1 MTEQQALWSVD
12 ETTSIRSYTL
22 GNFRTIPQIQQ
33 ISEETQ
39 FETVS
44 QLIASSVS
52 LQMALA
58 VLVVGLIIIVT
69 VYRKFSSWIQTQKF
83 SYTRPHISRF
93 VRTAMLA
100 FFAIGL
106 VSSVNAYIQ
115 AFELFDEQDVTLTD
129 ELSPSQTFAKILNTI
144 NILVIGYTISHLIP
158 IALNKREKTILER
171 EDFESWKELKGFKDD
186 NGDLFHKIFKWV
198 PPKILP
204 EDLTKEEFEKNL
216 QTKEGLNFL
225 ENYRT
230 SKNVA
235 LGSYEKLVTDPFE
248 EWKKAERKKYEKYF
262 DDCIS
267 GNNQMGR
274 KLVPGTKPQEIYPI
288 DIWREVKRQRE
299 YEPIIPASKPSG
311 HAKLQKERVPK
322 SAKQIL
328 PIGIFVATVIGV
340 VGWWGVDLFILA
352 TATGG
357 MALGVGLA
365 LKETMENYFAY
376 ILIRKDKIFAEGDRV
391 QLESGYNGLV
401 HRITPRVT
409 YVRHGLN
416 ESLAIIP
423 TRQLV
428 SAEIIN
434 FTKEIKLVPAIVY
447 VGVSYLNDPK
457 QVSAILVK
465 VGKRALIEVKD
476 SAGHHIARQ
485 VRCPYLD
492 ENKPSCGCDKDLHVD
507 ITQPTVRFNKFN
519 DSALDFLVLVYVR
532 DYGSQ
537 FKMKSDMRVIMYE
550 EFKKYDIRVPWP
562 IRTVYQGD
570 EKREAQEIAEREDKR
585 KQVVDEFGIG
595 DVASAEED

>member
-1 MTEQQALWSVD
+1 MVED
-12 ETTSIRSYTL
+12 
-22 GNFRTIPQIQQ
+22 
-33 ISEETQ
+33 ISEFSAGE

-115 AFELFDEQDVTLTD
+115 AFELFDEQAVTLTD

-171 EDFESWKELKGFKDD
+171 EDFENWKELKGFKDD
-186 NGDLFHKIFKWV
+186 DGDLFHKIFKWV

-235 LGSYEKLVTDPFE
+235 IGSYEKLVTDPFE
-248 EWKKAERKKYEKYF
+248 EWKKAVRKKYEKYF

-322 SAKQIL
+322 SAKQII
-328 PIGIFVATVIGV
+328 PIGIFIGTVIGV

-365 LKETMENYFAY
+365 LKETLENYFAY
-376 ILIRKDKIFAEGDRV
+376 ILIRKDKIFTEGDRV

-465 VGKRALIEVKD
+465 VGKRALVEVKD
-476 SAGHHIARQ
+476 SKGNHIARQ

-507 ITQPTVRFNKFN
+507 ISQPTVRFNKFN

-537 FKMKSDMRVIMYE
+537 FKMKSDLRVIMYE
-550 EFKKYDIRVPWP
+550 EFKKYDIRIPWP
-562 IRTVYQGD
+562 IKTVYQGD
-570 EKREAQEIAEREDKR
+570 EKREADEIAEREDKR

-595 DVASAEED
+595 DVASAEDE

>member
-1 MTEQQALWSVD
+1 MAEEFPEISV
-12 ETTSIRSYTL
+12 
-22 GNFRTIPQIQQ
+22 G
-33 ISEETQ
+33 Q

-44 QLIASSVS
+44 QLLASSTS
-52 LQMALA
+52 LQMALVA
-58 VLVVGLIIIVT
+58 LVVGLIIIACG
-69 VYRKFSSWIQTQKF
+69 YRLFSRWTQTRKF
-83 SYTRPHISRF
+83 SYTSPHISRF
-93 VRTAMLA
+93 ARTAMLA

-115 AFELFDEQDVTLTD
+115 IFEFFDEHAITSTD
-129 ELSPSQTFAKILNTI
+129 ELSPMQTFAKILNTI

-158 IALNKREKTILER
+158 IALNKREKSTLER
-171 EDFESWKELKGFKDD
+171 EDFENWKELKGFKDD
-186 NGDLFHKIFKWV
+186 EDDLFHNIFKWI
-198 PPKILP
+198 PPKTLP

-216 QTKEGLNFL
+216 QTKEGLNYL

-230 SKNVA
+230 SKGVSI
-235 LGSYEKLVTDPFE
+235 GSYEKQVDDAFK
-248 EWKKAERKKYEKYF
+248 EWQKAERKKYEKYLNS
-262 DDCIS
+262 CIS
-267 GNNQMGR
+267 GNNQTGR
-274 KLVPGTKPQEIYPI
+274 KLVLGSKPREIYPI
-288 DIWREVKRQRE
+288 DVWREVKRQSG
-299 YEPIIPASKPSG
+299 YNPIIPASKPSG
-311 HAKLQKERVPK
+311 HAELQEERVPK
-322 SAKQIL
+322 SAKQVL
-328 PIGIFVATVIGV
+328 PIGIFVATVVGV

-357 MALGVGLA
+357 MALGIGLA

-376 ILIRKDKIFAEGDRV
+376 ILIRKDKIFIEGDRV

-457 QVSAILVK
+457 QVAAILVK
-465 VGKRALIEVKD
+465 IGKRALVEVKD
-476 SAGHHIARQ
+476 SNGHHIARQ
-485 VRCPYLD
+485 IRCPYLD
-492 ENKPSCGCDKDLHVD
+492 QNKPSCGCDKDIHVD
-507 ITQPTVRFNKFN
+507 ISQPTVRFNKFN

-570 EKREAQEIAEREDKR
+570 EKREAQEIAEHESKR
-585 KQVVDEFGIG
+585 KQVTDEYGIG
-595 DVASAEED
+595 DLAHGGED

>member
-1 MTEQQALWSVD
+1 MVEEL
-12 ETTSIRSYTL
+12 
-22 GNFRTIPQIQQ
+22 
-33 ISEETQ
+33 SEFSAGQ

-115 AFELFDEQDVTLTD
+115 AFELFDEQSVTLTD

-171 EDFESWKELKGFKDD
+171 EDFESWKILKGFKDD
-186 NGDLFHKIFKWV
+186 DGDLFHKIFKWI

-216 QTKEGLNFL
+216 QTKEGVNFL

-230 SKNVA
+230 SKDVA
-235 LGSYEKLVTDPFE
+235 IGSYEKLMSDPFE
-248 EWKKAERKKYEKYF
+248 EWKKAVRKKYEKYF
-262 DDCIS
+262 NDCIS
-267 GNNQMGR
+267 GNNQIGR
-274 KLVPGTKPQEIYPI
+274 KLVPGTTPQEIYPI

-322 SAKQIL
+322 SAKQIV
-328 PIGIFVATVIGV
+328 PIGIFVATVIAV

-492 ENKPSCGCDKDLHVD
+492 ENKPSCGCDKDIHVD
-507 ITQPTVRFNKFN
+507 VSSQPTVRFNKFN

-537 FKMKSDMRVIMYE
+537 FKMKSDMRVILYE

>member
-1 MTEQQALWSVD
+1 MVEEL
-12 ETTSIRSYTL
+12 
-22 GNFRTIPQIQQ
+22 
-33 ISEETQ
+33 SEFSAGQ

-44 QLIASSVS
+44 QLLASSVS

-93 VRTAMLA
+93 ARTAMLA
-100 FFAIGL
+100 FFAIAL
-106 VSSVNAYIQ
+106 VSSVNVYIQ

-186 NGDLFHKIFKWV
+186 DGDLFHKIFKWV
-198 PPKILP
+198 PPKMLP

-230 SKNVA
+230 SKDVA
-235 LGSYEKLVTDPFE
+235 LGSYEKLISDPFE
-248 EWKKAERKKYEKYF
+248 EWKKAVRKKYEQYF
-262 DDCIS
+262 DDCVS
-267 GNNQMGR
+267 GNNQTGR

-376 ILIRKDKIFAEGDRV
+376 ILIRKDKIFTEGDRV
-391 QLESGYNGLV
+391 QLESGYNGYV

-434 FTKEIKLVPAIVY
+434 YTKEIKLVPAIVD

-457 QVSAILVK
+457 QVAAILVK
-465 VGKRALIEVKD
+465 VGKRALVEVKD
-476 SAGHHIARQ
+476 SNGHHVARQ
-485 VRCPYLD
+485 TRCPYLD
-492 ENKPSCGCDKDLHVD
+492 QNKPSCGCDKDIHVD
-507 ITQPTVRFNKFN
+507 IAQPTVRFNKFN
-519 DSALDFLVLVYVR
+519 DSSLDFAVIVYVR

-570 EKREAQEIAEREDKR
+570 EKREAQEIAEHESKR
-585 KQVVDEFGIG
+585 KQVTDEYGIG
-595 DVASAEED
+595 DLAHGGED

>member
-1 MTEQQALWSVD
+1 MVEEITEFSAGQF
-12 ETTSIRSYTL
+12 E
-22 GNFRTIPQIQQ
+22 TIPQ
-33 ISEETQ
+33 
-39 FETVS
+39 
-44 QLIASSVS
+44 LLASSDS
-52 LQMALA
+52 LQMALV

-69 VYRKFSSWIQTQKF
+69 VYRKFSQWIKTQKS
-83 SYTRPHISRF
+83 SYTRPHLSRF
-93 VRTAMLA
+93 ARTAMLA

-106 VSSVNAYIQ
+106 VSSVNVYIQ
-115 AFELFDEQDVTLTD
+115 AFELFEEQSVISTD

-158 IALNKREKTILER
+158 IALNKREKTNLER
-171 EDFESWKELKGFKDD
+171 EDFESWKEMKGFRDD
-186 NGDLFHKIFKWV
+186 DGDLFHKIFKWI

-230 SKNVA
+230 SKDVA
-235 LGSYEKLVTDPFE
+235 IGSYEKLVSDPFE
-248 EWKKAERKKYEKYF
+248 EWKKAVRKKYEQYF
-262 DDCIS
+262 NDCTS
-267 GNNQMGR
+267 GNNHSGR

-288 DIWREVKRQRE
+288 DVWRERKRQQE
-299 YEPIIPASKPSG
+299 YEPLIPASQPPG

-322 SAKQIL
+322 SAKQII
-328 PIGIFVATVIGV
+328 PIGIFVGTVIGV
-340 VGWWGVDLFILA
+340 VGWWGVDLFVLA

-376 ILIRKDKIFAEGDRV
+376 ILIRKDKIFTEGDRV
-391 QLESGYNGLV
+391 QLESGYNGYV

-428 SAEIIN
+428 TAEIIN
-434 FTKEIKLVPAIVY
+434 YTKEIKLVPAIVD

-465 VGKRALIEVKD
+465 VGKRALIEIKD
-476 SAGHHIARQ
+476 PSGHHLARQ
-485 VRCPYLD
+485 IRCPYLD
-492 ENKPSCGCDKDLHVD
+492 QNKPSCGCDKDIHVD
-507 ITQPTVRFNKFN
+507 ISQPTVRFNKFN
-519 DSALDFLVLVYVR
+519 DSALDFAVIVYVR

-550 EFKKYDIRVPWP
+550 EFKKYDIRIPWP

-570 EKREAQEIAEREDKR
+570 EKREAQEIAEYESKR

-595 DVASAEED
+595 DLARGGDD

>member
-1 MTEQQALWSVD
+1 MVEEL
-12 ETTSIRSYTL
+12 
-22 GNFRTIPQIQQ
+22 
-33 ISEETQ
+33 SEFSAGQ

-52 LQMALA
+52 LQMALV

-322 SAKQIL
+322 SAKQII
-328 PIGIFVATVIGV
+328 PIGIFVATVIAV

-376 ILIRKDKIFAEGDRV
+376 ILIRKDKIFVEGDRV

-465 VGKRALIEVKD
+465 VGKRALVEVKD
-476 SAGHHIARQ
+476 SKGNHIARQ

-507 ITQPTVRFNKFN
+507 ISQPTVRFNKFN

>member
-1 MTEQQALWSVD
+1 MVEEL
-12 ETTSIRSYTL
+12 
-22 GNFRTIPQIQQ
+22 
-33 ISEETQ
+33 SEFSAGQ

-44 QLIASSVS
+44 QLITSSVS

-115 AFELFDEQDVTLTD
+115 AFELFDEQDITLTD

-322 SAKQIL
+322 SAKQII
-328 PIGIFVATVIGV
+328 PIGIFVGTVIGV

-376 ILIRKDKIFAEGDRV
+376 ILIRKDKIFVEGDRV

>member
-1 MTEQQALWSVD
+1 MVE
-12 ETTSIRSYTL
+12 E
-22 GNFRTIPQIQQ
+22 
-33 ISEETQ
+33 ISEFSAGE

-44 QLIASSVS
+44 ELLASDPDLQLLMVI
-52 LQMALA
+52 LG
-58 VLVVGLIIIVT
+58 VGLAILAT
-69 VYRKFSSWIQTQKF
+69 GYRSFGKWMYGKKF
-83 SYTRPHISRF
+83 SYTRPHVARF
-93 VRTAMLA
+93 VRSAMLA

-106 VSSVNAYIQ
+106 VTSINVFVQVMETDANNPSSVEAL
-115 AFELFDEQDVTLTD
+115 E
-129 ELSPSQTFAKILNTI
+129 TFAKILNTI
-144 NILVIGYTISHLIP
+144 NILVIGFTVSHLIP
-158 IALNKREKTILER
+158 IGLNKAEKTKLEA
-171 EDFESWKELKGFKDD
+171 EDFENWKDVKGFKDD
-186 NGDLFHKIFKWV
+186 EDGLFHKIFKWI
-198 PPKILP
+198 PPKTPP

-216 QTKEGLNFL
+216 QTKDGLNFL

-230 SKNVA
+230 SKGVTI
-235 LGSYEKLVTDPFE
+235 GSYEKMGKDPLE
-248 EWKKAERKKYEKYF
+248 EWKKAERKKYEKYLN
-262 DDCIS
+262 DCLS
-267 GNNQMGR
+267 GNNETGR
-274 KLVPGTKPQEIYPI
+274 KLTLGAKPQEIYPI
-288 DIWREVKRQRE
+288 DLWREEKRQRG
-299 YEPIIPASKPSG
+299 YDPIIPASKPAG
-311 HAKLQKERVPK
+311 HAELQEERVPK

-340 VGWWGVDLFILA
+340 VGWWGVDLFVLA

-357 MALGVGLA
+357 MALGIGLA

-376 ILIRKDKIFAEGDRV
+376 ILIRKDKIFTEGDRV
-391 QLESGYNGLV
+391 QLESGYNGYV

-434 FTKEIKLVPAIVY
+434 YTKEIKLVPAIVD

-457 QVSAILVK
+457 QVASILVK

-476 SAGHHIARQ
+476 STGHHIARQ
-485 VRCPYLD
+485 IRCPYLD
-492 ENKPSCGCDKDLHVD
+492 QNKPSCGCDKDIHVD
-507 ITQPTVRFNKFN
+507 ISQPTVRFNKFN
-519 DSALDFLVLVYVR
+519 DSSLDFAVIVYVR

-550 EFKKYDIRVPWP
+550 EFKKYDIRIPWP

-570 EKREAQEIAEREDKR
+570 EKKEADEIAEYEDKR

-595 DVASAEED
+595 DLARGEGD

>member
-1 MTEQQALWSVD
+1 M
-12 ETTSIRSYTL
+12 
-22 GNFRTIPQIQQ
+22 
-33 ISEETQ
+33 ISEQGKMVEELSEFSAGQ

-115 AFELFDEQDVTLTD
+115 AFELFDEQDITLTD

-322 SAKQIL
+322 SAKQII
-328 PIGIFVATVIGV
+328 PIGIFVGTVIGV

-376 ILIRKDKIFAEGDRV
+376 ILIRKDKIFVEGDRV

>member
-1 MTEQQALWSVD
+1 MVEEL
-12 ETTSIRSYTL
+12 
-22 GNFRTIPQIQQ
+22 
-33 ISEETQ
+33 SEFSAGQ

-262 DDCIS
+262 NDCIS

-322 SAKQIL
+322 SAKQII
-328 PIGIFVATVIGV
+328 PIGIFVGTVIGV

-376 ILIRKDKIFAEGDRV
+376 ILIRKDKIFVEGDRV

-507 ITQPTVRFNKFN
+507 ISQPTVRFNKFN

>member
-1 MTEQQALWSVD
+1 MAEEFPEISV
-12 ETTSIRSYTL
+12 
-22 GNFRTIPQIQQ
+22 G
-33 ISEETQ
+33 Q

-44 QLIASSVS
+44 QLLASSTS
-52 LQMALA
+52 LQMALVA
-58 VLVVGLIIIVT
+58 LVVGLIIIACG
-69 VYRKFSSWIQTQKF
+69 YRLFSRWTQTRKF
-83 SYTRPHISRF
+83 SYTSPHISRF
-93 VRTAMLA
+93 ARTAMLA

-115 AFELFDEQDVTLTD
+115 IFEFFDEYAITSTD
-129 ELSPSQTFAKILNTI
+129 ELSPMQTFAKILNTI

-158 IALNKREKTILER
+158 IALNKREKSTLER
-171 EDFESWKELKGFKDD
+171 EDFENWKELKGFKDD
-186 NGDLFHKIFKWV
+186 EDDLFHNIFKWI
-198 PPKILP
+198 PPKTLP

-230 SKNVA
+230 SKGVSI
-235 LGSYEKLVTDPFE
+235 GSYEKQVDDAFK
-248 EWKKAERKKYEKYF
+248 EWQKAERKKYEKYLNS
-262 DDCIS
+262 CIS
-267 GNNQMGR
+267 GNNQTGR
-274 KLVPGTKPQEIYPI
+274 KLVLGSRPREIYPI
-288 DIWREVKRQRE
+288 DVWREVKRQSG
-299 YEPIIPASKPSG
+299 YDPIIPASKPSG
-311 HAKLQKERVPK
+311 HAELQEERVPK
-322 SAKQIL
+322 SAKQVL
-328 PIGIFVATVIGV
+328 PIGIFVATVVGV

-357 MALGVGLA
+357 MALGIGLA

-376 ILIRKDKIFAEGDRV
+376 ILIRKDKIFTEGDRV
-391 QLESGYNGLV
+391 QLESGYNGYV

-428 SAEIIN
+428 TAEIIN
-434 FTKEIKLVPAIVY
+434 YTKEIKLVPAIVD

-457 QVSAILVK
+457 QVAAILVK

-476 SAGHHIARQ
+476 SNGHHVARQ
-485 VRCPYLD
+485 TRCPYLD
-492 ENKPSCGCDKDLHVD
+492 QNKPSCGCDKDIHVD
-507 ITQPTVRFNKFN
+507 IAQPTVRFNKFN
-519 DSALDFLVLVYVR
+519 DSSLDFAIIVYVR

-550 EFKKYDIRVPWP
+550 EFKKYDIRIPWP

-570 EKREAQEIAEREDKR
+570 EKREAQEIAEHESKR
-585 KQVVDEFGIG
+585 KQVIDEFGIG
-595 DVASAEED
+595 DLARGEGD

>member
-1 MTEQQALWSVD
+1 MVEEL
-12 ETTSIRSYTL
+12 
-22 GNFRTIPQIQQ
+22 
-33 ISEETQ
+33 SEFSAGQ

-115 AFELFDEQDVTLTD
+115 AFELFDEQDITLTD

-248 EWKKAERKKYEKYF
+248 EWKRAVRKKYEKYF
-262 DDCIS
+262 NDCIS
-267 GNNQMGR
+267 GNNQTGR

-288 DIWREVKRQRE
+288 DVWREVKRQQE
-299 YEPIIPASKPSG
+299 YEPLIPGSKPPG

-322 SAKQIL
+322 SAKQII
-328 PIGIFVATVIGV
+328 PIGIFVGTVIAV

-376 ILIRKDKIFAEGDRV
+376 ILIRKDKIFTEGDRV
-391 QLESGYNGLV
+391 QLESGYNGYV

-434 FTKEIKLVPAIVY
+434 YTKEIKLVPAIVD

-457 QVSAILVK
+457 QVASILVK
-465 VGKRALIEVKD
+465 IGKRALIEVKD
-476 SAGHHIARQ
+476 STGHHIARQ
-485 VRCPYLD
+485 IRCPYLD
-492 ENKPSCGCDKDLHVD
+492 QNKPSCGCDKDIHVD
-507 ITQPTVRFNKFN
+507 ISQPTVRFNKFN
-519 DSALDFLVLVYVR
+519 DSSLDFAVIVYVR

-550 EFKKYDIRVPWP
+550 EFKKYDIRIPWP

-570 EKREAQEIAEREDKR
+570 EKREADEIAEYEGKR

-595 DVASAEED
+595 DLARGEGD

>member
-1 MTEQQALWSVD
+1 MVEEL
-12 ETTSIRSYTL
+12 
-22 GNFRTIPQIQQ
+22 
-33 ISEETQ
+33 SEFSAGQ

-52 LQMALA
+52 LQMALV

-262 DDCIS
+262 NDCIS

-274 KLVPGTKPQEIYPI
+274 KLVPGTKPQEIYPV

-322 SAKQIL
+322 SAKQII
-328 PIGIFVATVIGV
+328 PIGIFVGTVIGV

-376 ILIRKDKIFAEGDRV
+376 ILIRKDKIFVEGDRV

-457 QVSAILVK
+457 QVAAILVK
-465 VGKRALIEVKD
+465 IGKRALIEVKD
-476 SAGHHIARQ
+476 SAGHHLARQ
-485 VRCPYLD
+485 IRCPYLD
-492 ENKPSCGCDKDLHVD
+492 QNKPSCGCDKDIHVD
-507 ITQPTVRFNKFN
+507 ISQPTVRFNKFN

>member
-1 MTEQQALWSVD
+1 MVEEL
-12 ETTSIRSYTL
+12 
-22 GNFRTIPQIQQ
+22 
-33 ISEETQ
+33 SEFSAGQ

-52 LQMALA
+52 LQMALV

-115 AFELFDEQDVTLTD
+115 AFELFDEQDITLTD

-248 EWKKAERKKYEKYF
+248 EWKKAERKKYEQYF

-288 DIWREVKRQRE
+288 DVWREVKRQQE
-299 YEPIIPASKPSG
+299 YEPLIPASKPSG

-322 SAKQIL
+322 SAKQII
-328 PIGIFVATVIGV
+328 PIGIFVGTVIGV

-376 ILIRKDKIFAEGDRV
+376 ILIRKDKIFVEGDRV

-457 QVSAILVK
+457 QVAAILVK
-465 VGKRALIEVKD
+465 IGKRALIEVKD
-476 SAGHHIARQ
+476 SAGHHLARQ
-485 VRCPYLD
+485 IRCPYLD
-492 ENKPSCGCDKDLHVD
+492 QNKPSCGCDKDIHVD
-507 ITQPTVRFNKFN
+507 ISQPTVRFNKFN

-570 EKREAQEIAEREDKR
+570 EKREAQEIAEHESKR
-585 KQVVDEFGIG
+585 KQVTDEYGIG
-595 DVASAEED
+595 DLAHGGED

>member
-1 MTEQQALWSVD
+1 MVEEL
-12 ETTSIRSYTL
+12 
-22 GNFRTIPQIQQ
+22 
-33 ISEETQ
+33 SEFSAGQ

-115 AFELFDEQDVTLTD
+115 AFELFDEQAVTLTD

-186 NGDLFHKIFKWV
+186 DGDLFHKIFKWV

-322 SAKQIL
+322 SAKQII
-328 PIGIFVATVIGV
+328 PIGIFVGTVIGV

-357 MALGVGLA
+357 MALGIGLA

-485 VRCPYLD
+485 IRCPYLD
-492 ENKPSCGCDKDLHVD
+492 QNKPSCGCDKDIHVD
-507 ITQPTVRFNKFN
+507 ISQPTVRFNKFN

>member
-1 MTEQQALWSVD
+1 MVEEL
-12 ETTSIRSYTL
+12 
-22 GNFRTIPQIQQ
+22 
-33 ISEETQ
+33 SEFSAGQ

-44 QLIASSVS
+44 QLLASSVS

-58 VLVVGLIIIVT
+58 VLVIGLIIIVT

-93 VRTAMLA
+93 ARTAMLA

-115 AFELFDEQDVTLTD
+115 AFELFDEQAVTSTD
-129 ELSPSQTFAKILNTI
+129 ELSSSQTFAKILNTI

-230 SKNVA
+230 SKDVA

-248 EWKKAERKKYEKYF
+248 EWKKAERKKYEQYF
-262 DDCIS
+262 DDCVS
-267 GNNQMGR
+267 GNNQTGR

-322 SAKQIL
+322 SAKQIV
-328 PIGIFVATVIGV
+328 PIGIFVGTVIGV

-357 MALGVGLA
+357 MALGIGLA

-457 QVSAILVK
+457 QVAAILVK
-465 VGKRALIEVKD
+465 IGKRALIEVKD

-485 VRCPYLD
+485 IRCPYLD
-492 ENKPSCGCDKDLHVD
+492 QNKPSCGCDKDIHVD
-507 ITQPTVRFNKFN
+507 ISQPTVRFNKFN

-570 EKREAQEIAEREDKR
+570 EKREAQEIAEHESKR
-585 KQVVDEFGIG
+585 IQVTDEYGIG
-595 DVASAEED
+595 DLAHGGDD

>member
-1 MTEQQALWSVD
+1 MVEEL
-12 ETTSIRSYTL
+12 
-22 GNFRTIPQIQQ
+22 
-33 ISEETQ
+33 SEFSAGQ

-58 VLVVGLIIIVT
+58 VLVIGLIIIVT

-115 AFELFDEQDVTLTD
+115 AFELFDEQDITLTD

-322 SAKQIL
+322 SAKQII
-328 PIGIFVATVIGV
+328 PIGIFVGTVIGV

-357 MALGVGLA
+357 MALGIGLA

-376 ILIRKDKIFAEGDRV
+376 ILIRKDKIFVEGDRV

-570 EKREAQEIAEREDKR
+570 EKREAQEIAEHESKR
-585 KQVVDEFGIG
+585 KQVTDEYGIG
-595 DVASAEED
+595 DLAHGGED

>member
-1 MTEQQALWSVD
+1 MVEEL
-12 ETTSIRSYTL
+12 
-22 GNFRTIPQIQQ
+22 
-33 ISEETQ
+33 SEFSAGQ

-58 VLVVGLIIIVT
+58 VLVIGLIIIVT

-93 VRTAMLA
+93 ARTAMLA

-115 AFELFDEQDVTLTD
+115 AFELFDEQAITLTD

-158 IALNKREKTILER
+158 IGLNKAEKTKLEA
-171 EDFESWKELKGFKDD
+171 EDFENWKDVKGFKDD
-186 NGDLFHKIFKWV
+186 EDGLFHKIFKWI
-198 PPKILP
+198 PPKTHP

-216 QTKEGLNFL
+216 QTKDGLNFL

-230 SKNVA
+230 SKGVTI
-235 LGSYEKLVTDPFE
+235 GSYEKMRKDPLE
-248 EWKKAERKKYEKYF
+248 EWKKAERKKYEKYLN
-262 DDCIS
+262 DCIS
-267 GNNQMGR
+267 GNNETGR
-274 KLVPGTKPQEIYPI
+274 KLTLGTKPQEIYPI
-288 DIWREVKRQRE
+288 DLWREEKRQRG
-299 YEPIIPASKPSG
+299 YDPIIPASKPAG
-311 HAKLQKERVPK
+311 HAELQEERVPK
-322 SAKQIL
+322 SAKQVL

-340 VGWWGVDLFILA
+340 VGWWGVDLFVLA

-357 MALGVGLA
+357 MALGIGLA

-376 ILIRKDKIFAEGDRV
+376 ILIRKDKIFTEGDRV
-391 QLESGYNGLV
+391 QLASGYNGYV

-434 FTKEIKLVPAIVY
+434 YTKEIKLVPAIVD

-457 QVSAILVK
+457 QVAAILVK

-476 SAGHHIARQ
+476 SNGHHVARQ
-485 VRCPYLD
+485 TRCPYLD
-492 ENKPSCGCDKDLHVD
+492 QNKPSCGCDKDIHVD
-507 ITQPTVRFNKFN
+507 IAQPTVRFNKFN
-519 DSALDFLVLVYVR
+519 DSSLDFAVIVYVR

-550 EFKKYDIRVPWP
+550 EFKRYDIRIPWP

-570 EKREAQEIAEREDKR
+570 EKREASEIAEHESKR
-585 KQVVDEFGIG
+585 KQVIDEFGIG
-595 DVASAEED
+595 DLARGEGD